1 MVFPISDDNSDLRS
15 LPVVNYAIIAINVFV
30 FVVFQG
36 MGTNEQFT
44 YKYATVPAEIKT
56 GRDIVTDDRVV
67 VDQATGQQFQVPGL
81 QPTPVSVYLTLLWSM
96 FMHGG
101 IAHIAGNM
109 WFLWIFGDNVEDR
122 MGHGRYA
129 VFYLLSGLIA
139 SLSHVLMNM
148 SGNASMVPSLGAS
161 GAISGV
167 MGAYLVLFPT
177 RRVQVI
183 MMRVMTVIPGYM
195 AVGLWFLFQL
205 ISGLGLLGGAAE
217 GGVAYAAHIGGFI
230 AGAALARPFTIGLPG
245 PPPIERRGYE

>member
-15 LPVVNYAIIAINVFV
+15 VPVVNYAIIAINVFV

-56 GRDIVTDDRVV
+56 GKDVVTDERIV
-67 VDQATGQQFQVPGL
+67 VDQNTGQQFQVPGL
-81 QPTPVSVYLTLLWSM
+81 QPTPISVYLTLLWSM

-129 VFYLLSGLIA
+129 IFYLLSGVIA
-139 SLSHVLMNM
+139 SISHVLMNM
-148 SGNASMVPSLGAS
+148 NGANSLVPSLGAS

-183 MMRVMTVIPGYM
+183 MMRVMTVIPGYV

-230 AGAALARPFTIGLPG
+230 AGAALARPFTVGRAG
-245 PPPIERRGYE
+245 PPPPERRAY

>member
-15 LPVVNYAIIAINVFV
+15 VPVVNYAIIAINVFV

-56 GRDIVTDDRVV
+56 GKDVVTDERIV
-67 VDQATGQQFQVPGL
+67 VDQNTGQQFQVPGL
-81 QPTPVSVYLTLLWSM
+81 QPTPISVYLTLLWSM

-129 VFYLLSGLIA
+129 IFYMLSGVIA
-139 SLSHVLMNM
+139 SISHVLMNM
-148 SGNASMVPSLGAS
+148 NGANSLVPSLG
-161 GAISGV
+161 
-167 MGAYLVLFPT
+167 
-177 RRVQVI
+177 
-183 MMRVMTVIPGYM
+183 
-195 AVGLWFLFQL
+195 
-205 ISGLGLLGGAAE
+205 
-217 GGVAYAAHIGGFI
+217 
-230 AGAALARPFTIGLPG
+230 
-245 PPPIERRGYE
+245 